1 MKLKVLHY
9 MWSPGMGG
17 ISRLVLDLCQAQSQD
32 RNLDVTLL
40 IGRLDGSMLPL
51 FQDAGISIRH
61 ADLNSG
67 ADVSPRSLLH
77 LVRILQDYDLVHLHN
92 FHPAVALSCWIARSK
107 VLYMVHGNFGLYRRQ
122 RMQDYI
128 IHFLKGFYLRN
139 FVHMITFNSYF
150 TASTSKKMY
159 GIKKVDNRVI
169 YNGSA
174 CLNESSSKGH
184 VDRFLENFCNG
195 HFIVGTVARLT
206 EQKRL
211 DRLLRGFAE
220 FSKKNDSILL
230 VIGDGPERD
239 ALEKIA
245 TDLDIK
251 DCVQFLGFKHPVTP
265 YLLMMDVCV
274 FPSAAEAFGLVA
286 VEAFAVGKPTIVFA
300 DGGGLVEIVK
310 PLEPLDVVADEG
322 SLANRLGYYSRVH
335 SIGDSISSLRIAY
348 SKKFSIERMT
358 KELIIVYKDMM
369 GSSFVD

>member
-1 MKLKVLHY
+1 MKIKVLHY

-67 ADVSPRSLLH
+67 ADVYPRSLLH

-92 FHPAVALSCWIARSK
+92 FHPAVALCCWIARSK
-107 VLYMVHGNFGLYRRQ
+107 VLYMVHGNFGFYRRKK
-122 RMQDYI
+122 MQDYI
-128 IHFLKGFYLRN
+128 IHYLKAFYLRN
-139 FVHMITFNSYF
+139 CVDVITFNSYF
-150 TASTSKKMY
+150 TERTSKKMY
-159 GIKKVDNRVI
+159 RIKKIDHRVI
-169 YNGSA
+169 YNGSS
-174 CLNESSSKGH
+174 CLNEPSSNGQ
-184 VDRFLENFCNG
+184 VDIFLENLCKGRFV
-195 HFIVGTVARLT
+195 VGTVARLT

-211 DRLLRGFAE
+211 DRLLRGFAG
-220 FSKKNDSILL
+220 FIKKNDSILL

-251 DCVQFLGFKHPVTP
+251 NCVQFLGFKHPVTP

-310 PLEPLDVVADEG
+310 PLEPLDVVANEG
-322 SLANRLGYYSRVH
+322 SLADRLDYYSRFRG
-335 SIGDSISSLRIAY
+335 IGDSTSSLRIAY

-358 KELIIVYKDMM
+358 QELSTVYKDMM
-369 GSSFVD
+369 GSSC

>member
-1 MKLKVLHY
+1 MKIKVLHY
-9 MWSPGMGG
+9 MWSPAMGG

-32 RNLDVTLL
+32 RDLDVTLL
-40 IGRLDGSMLPL
+40 IGRLNGSMLPL
-51 FQDAGISIRH
+51 FQDAGISIRD

-128 IHFLKGFYLRN
+128 IHPLKAFYLRN
-139 FVHMITFNSYF
+139 FIHMITFNSHF
-150 TASTSKKMY
+150 TESTSRRMY
-159 GIKKVDNRVI
+159 GIKKVDHRVI
-169 YNGSA
+169 YNGSS
-174 CLNESSSKGH
+174 CLNESAGKGQ
-184 VDRFLENFCNG
+184 VDSYLENLCKD
-195 HFIVGTVARLT
+195 HFVIGTVARLVG
-206 EQKRL
+206 QKRL
-211 DRLLRGFAE
+211 DRLLRGFAK
-220 FSKKNDSILL
+220 FSKKNDSVLV

-245 TDLDIK
+245 ADLGIK

-274 FPSAAEAFGLVA
+274 FPSASEPFGLVA
-286 VEAFAVGKPTIVFA
+286 VEAFAVGKPAIVFA

-322 SLANRLGYYSRVH
+322 SLADRLDYYSRIR
-335 SIGDSISSLRIAY
+335 SIGDSTSSSRIAY
-348 SKKFSIERMT
+348 SKKFSIERMAQ
-358 KELIIVYKDMM
+358 ELNVVYKDMV
-369 GSSFVD
+369 G